1 MISGRLYKPL
11 DTAVPQQFFA
21 TSMVLTPLIRGLLG
35 ITVDAP
41 AHRVTIAPHL
51 PPSWDSVS
59 VDNVPVGRGALSFT
73 VRRSAGGIVLAARRT
88 GPDREPLD
96 LIFSPA
102 LPLGARVTTADA
114 KTEVTPGD
122 VHAAVRTTI
131 GTSATLRVAYSGGWS
146 IVPPDMPAV
155 IGERSRAPRIRSERL
170 EAARRGAPPGTE
182 RYVVSLEGLAGRT
195 YAFRIGAPSNLA
207 AHDLGAETTG
217 GASVRV
223 LAGRRARVHGGDH
236 LPAERRECGRIHGDD
251 RDLPRAGKA
260 VARCNRASGR
270 AARMRLPPYLDGI
283 ERDVRVAVRGLLRTP
298 TFVIT
303 AVLVL
308 GLGIG
313 MATAMF
319 TVFRSVLVQKL
330 PVVDQDRIVVMSGLQ
345 GSAERD
351 MGRGEILR
359 FAPETR
365 TLSGIASVA
374 HWGAYA
380 FALMDADRS
389 VVMNQAQVSGNF
401 FSVLGV
407 RPALGRML
415 RPEDDVKGAAPV
427 MVISYGAWQREF
439 GGDSAAIGHDLTTPV
454 TGWHYRIVG
463 VAPAGL
469 DYPAGTDYWVPIVP
483 FGTESI
489 ISVGRLAPGATLASA
504 RTEFL
509 NAIRTLEPVSPITG
523 VDARTFAQE
532 MVGNVRPVLIALTAA
547 VAMLLLIACVNVGN
561 LLLLLRATTRARE
574 LAVRRALGARY
585 SDVVRQLMV
594 ESTLLGAAGGAVGLL
609 FGDLFLTALL
619 ALAPAELPRMDVIRL
634 AGAPVWAA
642 CGVTFAAVL
651 LFGVVP
657 ALAAAAGDPAKS
669 LRLDA
674 RSGGESAS
682 RGRLRQG
689 LVVSQ
694 IALAVVMLSGAG
706 LLARTVGRLQRL
718 DLGFSPDHVSI
729 LTLTFPFANERY
741 NSEAKIQQLLDR
753 IRLPTRSVP
762 GVDAITPILIPPFL
776 GDNVWLAQFSAEGQ
790 AVSDTATIPLTAEAA
805 GDEEYFTTFRMPIL
819 RGRGFDGTDGAGAPL
834 QVVVSQ
840 SVARRFWPGQD
851 PIGKRIRAR
860 SGDGFFVG
868 GTSWRTV
875 VGVVADPHYRR
886 LRTGTPMVI
895 APANQWYWQG
905 TLAVRTRGDVGA
917 VVPGLERAIQ
927 STDPDVR
934 IWRAQ
939 PMSEIVAAQNARAML
954 AALLLAAFGAAAL
967 VLAAIGLYG
976 VMAATVRERT
986 RELGVRMALGATPEQ
1001 LRREVLGRALRVTVV
1016 GAAIGLVGAVAAS
1029 RFLRALLFEVS
1040 PTDPVAL
1047 AGACAL
1053 LVTVALLAAY
1063 LPARRATKID
1073 PALALRAD

>member
-1 MISGRLYKPL
+1 
-11 DTAVPQQFFA
+11 
-21 TSMVLTPLIRGLLG
+21 
-35 ITVDAP
+35 
-41 AHRVTIAPHL
+41 
-51 PPSWDSVS
+51 
-59 VDNVPVGRGALSFT
+59 
-73 VRRSAGGIVLAARRT
+73 
-88 GPDREPLD
+88 
-96 LIFSPA
+96 
-102 LPLGARVTTADA
+102 
-114 KTEVTPGD
+114 
-122 VHAAVRTTI
+122 
-131 GTSATLRVAYSGGWS
+131 
-146 IVPPDMPAV
+146 
-155 IGERSRAPRIRSERL
+155 
-170 EAARRGAPPGTE
+170 
-182 RYVVSLEGLAGRT
+182 
-195 YAFRIGAPSNLA
+195 
-207 AHDLGAETTG
+207 
-217 GASVRV
+217 
-223 LAGRRARVHGGDH
+223 
-236 LPAERRECGRIHGDD
+236 
-251 RDLPRAGKA
+251 
-260 VARCNRASGR
+260 
-270 AARMRLPPYLDGI
+270 MRLPSYLDGI
-283 ERDVRVAVRGLLRTP
+283 DRDARVAARGLLRTP

-313 MATAMF
+313 MASAMF

-330 PVVDQDRIVVMSGLQ
+330 PVLDQDRIVVMSGLQ

-351 MGRGEILR
+351 VGRGEILR
-359 FAPETR
+359 FAPQSR

-380 FALMDADRS
+380 FALVDADRS

-401 FSVLGV
+401 FAVLGV
-407 RPALGRML
+407 RPALGRLL

-427 MVISYGAWQREF
+427 MVISYAAWKGEF
-439 GGDSAAIGHDLTTPV
+439 GGDPSVVGHDLTTPV

-489 ISVGRLAPGATLASA
+489 ISVARLAPGATLAAA
-504 RTEFL
+504 RSEFL
-509 NAIRTLEPVSPITG
+509 NGIRSLQPVSPITG
-523 VDARTFAQE
+523 VDARTFTQE
-532 MVGNVRPVLIALTAA
+532 VVGNVRPVLLALTAA

-561 LLLLLRATTRARE
+561 LLLLRATTRARE

-585 SDVVRQLMV
+585 ADVVRQLIV
-594 ESTLLGAAGGAVGLL
+594 ESTMIGVAGGAVGLL
-609 FGDLFLTALL
+609 VGDLLLKALL
-619 ALAPAELPRMDVIRL
+619 VLAPAELPRMDVIRL
-634 AGAPVWAA
+634 AGAPMWVA

-651 LFGVVP
+651 LFGVAP
-657 ALAAAAGDPAKS
+657 ALAAAAGDPATS
-669 LRLDA
+669 LRLDG

-682 RGRLRQG
+682 HGRLRQW
-689 LVVSQ
+689 LVASQ

-718 DLGFSPDHVSI
+718 DLGFSPDRVSI

-741 NSEAKIQQLLDR
+741 NSEAKIEQLLDR
-753 IRLPTRSVP
+753 IRLPMRSVP
-762 GVDAITPILIPPFL
+762 GVVAITPILIPPFL
-776 GDNVWLAQFSAEGQ
+776 GDNVWLAQFAAEGQ
-790 AVSDTATIPLTAEAA
+790 AVSDTADTPLTAEAV
-805 GDEEYFTTFRMPIL
+805 GDEEYFETFRMPVL
-819 RGRGFDGTDGAGAPL
+819 RGRGFEGTDRAGAPL
-834 QVVVSQ
+834 EVVVSE
-840 SVARRFWPGQD
+840 SVARRLWPGQD
-851 PIGKRIRAR
+851 PIGKRLRTRA
-860 SGDGFFVG
+860 GDDFFVG

-886 LRTGTPMVI
+886 LRTATPMVI

-917 VVPGLERAIQ
+917 VRPALERAIQ

-939 PMSEIVAAQNARAML
+939 PMSEIVAAQNAQATL
-954 AALLLAAFGAAAL
+954 SALLLAAFGVAAL

-1001 LRREVLGRALRVTVV
+1001 LRRDVLGRALRVTVG
-1016 GAAIGLVGAVAAS
+1016 GAAIGLAGAVAAS
-1029 RFLRALLFEVS
+1029 RLLRGLLFEVS

-1053 LVTVALLAAY
+1053 LLTVALLAAY

-1073 PALALRAD
+1073 PARALRAD

>member
-1 MISGRLYKPL
+1 MSL
-11 DTAVPQQFFA
+11 TAF
-21 TSMVLTPLIRGLLG
+21 
-35 ITVDAP
+35 
-41 AHRVTIAPHL
+41 
-51 PPSWDSVS
+51 
-59 VDNVPVGRGALSFT
+59 
-73 VRRSAGGIVLAARRT
+73 
-88 GPDREPLD
+88 
-96 LIFSPA
+96 
-102 LPLGARVTTADA
+102 
-114 KTEVTPGD
+114 
-122 VHAAVRTTI
+122 
-131 GTSATLRVAYSGGWS
+131 
-146 IVPPDMPAV
+146 
-155 IGERSRAPRIRSERL
+155 
-170 EAARRGAPPGTE
+170 
-182 RYVVSLEGLAGRT
+182 
-195 YAFRIGAPSNLA
+195 
-207 AHDLGAETTG
+207 
-217 GASVRV
+217 
-223 LAGRRARVHGGDH
+223 
-236 LPAERRECGRIHGDD
+236 
-251 RDLPRAGKA
+251 
-260 VARCNRASGR
+260 
-270 AARMRLPPYLDGI
+270 LDGI
-283 ERDVRVAVRGLLRTP
+283 GRDLRVAVRGLQRTP
-298 TFVIT
+298 TFVVT

-313 MATAMF
+313 MAAAMF

-330 PVVDQDRIVVMSGLQ
+330 PVLDQDRIVVMSGLQ

-351 MGRGEILR
+351 VGRSEILR

-401 FSVLGV
+401 FSVLGA

-427 MVISYGAWQREF
+427 MVISYAAWRREF
-439 GGDSAAIGHDLTTPV
+439 GGDSAVIGHDLTTPV

-469 DYPAGTDYWVPIVP
+469 DYPAGTDYWVPIAP
-483 FGTESI
+483 LGTESI
-489 ISVGRLAPGATLASA
+489 ISVARLAPGATLASA

-509 NAIRTLEPVSPITG
+509 NGIRSLEPVSPITG
-523 VDARTFAQE
+523 VDARTFTQE
-532 MVGNVRPVLIALTAA
+532 VLGNVRPVLVALTVA

-561 LLLLLRATTRARE
+561 LLLLRATTRARE

-594 ESTLLGAAGGAVGLL
+594 ESALLGVAGGAAGLL
-609 FGDLFLTALL
+609 FGDVLLNALL
-619 ALAPAELPRMDVIRL
+619 ALAPSELPRMDVIRL

-657 ALAAAAGDPAKS
+657 AMAAAAGDPAKS

-674 RSGGESAS
+674 RSGAESAS

-741 NSEAKIQQLLDR
+741 NSEAKIEQLLGR
-753 IRLPTRSVP
+753 IQRPMRGVP
-762 GVDAITPILIPPFL
+762 GVEAITPILLPPFL
-776 GDNVWLAQFSAEGQ
+776 GDNVWLAQFDAEGQ
-790 AVSDTATIPLTAEAA
+790 AASDTAATPLTAEAV
-805 GDEEYFTTFRMPIL
+805 GDEQYFKTFRMPIV
-819 RGRGFDGTDGAGAPL
+819 RGRGFQGTDRAGAPL
-834 QVVVSQ
+834 EIVVSE

-886 LRTGTPMVI
+886 LRTSTPMVI

-905 TLAVRTRGDVGA
+905 TMAVRTRGPVGG
-917 VVPGLERAIQ
+917 VVPGLERAIAA
-927 STDPDVR
+927 SDPDVR

-939 PMSEIVAAQNARAML
+939 PMSEIIAAQNAQATL
-954 AALLLAAFGAAAL
+954 SALLLSAFGATAL

-986 RELGVRMALGATPEQ
+986 RELGVRMALGATPDR
-1001 LRREVLGRALRVTVV
+1001 LRREVLGRALRVAVA
-1016 GAAIGLVGAVAAS
+1016 GAVIGLAGAIAVS
-1029 RFLRALLFEVS
+1029 RFLRTLLFEVS

-1047 AGACAL
+1047 AGACGL
-1053 LVTVALLAAY
+1053 LAAVALAAAY
-1063 LPARRATKID
+1063 LPARRATRID
-1073 PALALRAD
+1073 PALALRAE